1 MFGIKLNKCFQ
12 KSAATQAFKQTVQ
25 RTIPAG
31 GSAYSFIVPTSS
43 IYTPF
48 AVVSV
53 TPIIPEGFDAED
65 IDVKV
70 FYLENDPDGSGIAKA
85 IITNNGETDI
95 SSIDLLVSFTEL
107 AAT

>member
-25 RTIPAG
+25 RTIAAG
-31 GSAYSFIVPTSS
+31 SSAYSFLVPTSS
-43 IYTPF
+43 IYTPY

-53 TPIIPEGFDAED
+53 TPIIPTGFDAED

-70 FYLENDPDGSGIAKA
+70 VYIENDPDGSGIAKA
-85 IITNNGETDI
+85 IITNNSDTDLT
-95 SSIDLLVSFTEL
+95 SIDLLVSFTEL
-107 AAT
+107 AT